1 MVVDY
6 ASAVLRNSSR
16 ASAKAALAVSF
27 TQWFAEKF
35 KTCFRISERHKYVYR
50 RSRVAHIFYDGGV
63 ATREGNPLV
72 ISSYVCQSKFK
83 LRHAWFIRVLA
94 KSYGQNASRLK

>member
-35 KTCFRISERHKYVYR
+35 KNVFPDIGKTQICV
-50 RSRVAHIFYDGGV
+50 
-63 ATREGNPLV
+63 T
-72 ISSYVCQSKFK
+72 
-83 LRHAWFIRVLA
+83 
-94 KSYGQNASRLK
+94 